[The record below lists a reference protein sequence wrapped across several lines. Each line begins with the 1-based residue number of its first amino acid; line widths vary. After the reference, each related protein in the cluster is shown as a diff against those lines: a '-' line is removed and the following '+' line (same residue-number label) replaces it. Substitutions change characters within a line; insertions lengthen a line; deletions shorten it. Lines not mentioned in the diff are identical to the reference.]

1 MEDDCDLF
9 ITAVPVSVLFVMK
22 QYNHYFLSFL
32 TGNDIMGYSRNPGL
46 SGSPVICDER
56 KP

>member
-9 ITAVPVSVLFVMK
+9 ITTVPVSVLFVMK
-22 QYNHYFLSFL
+22 QYNHCLLSFL
-32 TGNDIMGYSRNPGL
+32 TGNDIMGYRRNPGH